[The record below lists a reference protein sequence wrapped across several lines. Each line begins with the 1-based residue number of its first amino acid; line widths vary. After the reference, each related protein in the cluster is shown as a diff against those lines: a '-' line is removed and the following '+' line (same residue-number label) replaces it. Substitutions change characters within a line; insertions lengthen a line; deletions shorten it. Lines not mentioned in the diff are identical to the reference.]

1 MRGEEKMS
9 KKKQP
14 KNGFFYFM
22 LDMQQA
28 FKEQGRDVPMR
39 DMPIFAGPSWSKLTD
54 AQKQRYSQR
63 AKEDKAKERA
73 NSTTGGVVAPTNIV
87 RSQLNIAEGYTGK
100 RNCTGNLVTVS
111 LILALVSCSRNIFF

>member
-1 MRGEEKMS
+1 MS

-14 KNGFFYFM
+14 KNGFFFFM

-28 FKEQGRDVPMR
+28 FREQGRDVPMR

-63 AKEDKAKERA
+63 AKEEKLKEKGRSSGEAIFPA
-73 NSTTGGVVAPTNIV
+73 NVV
-87 RSQLNIAEGYTGK
+87 RSQLSGGMEESGK
-100 RNCTGNLVTVS
+100 RNCTGS
-111 LILALVSCSRNIFF
+111 LVSVRRQTVYY

>member
-1 MRGEEKMS
+1 MS

-39 DMPIFAGPSWSKLTD
+39 DMSIFAGPSWSKLSD
-54 AQKQRYSQR
+54 AQKMRYNQR
-63 AKEDKAKERA
+63 AKEEKDFAKGVPPGA
-73 NSTTGGVVAPTNIV
+73 VVPTAGGGSHLSI
-87 RSQLNIAEGYTGK
+87 STGK
-100 RNCTGNLVTVS
+100 KDCTGNLISVS
-111 LILALVSCSRNIFF
+111 AVRIVV